1 MKEPG
6 RAANEV
12 AKNVSSI
19 SWRALSSR
27 RQQRRQTDFRRGPAY
42 RHENITARGY
52 LIREC
57 TGMGE

>member
-1 MKEPG
+1 MKLQE
-6 RAANEV
+6 
-12 AKNVSSI
+12 KTLSSI
-19 SWRALSSR
+19 SWRALNSR
-27 RQQRRQTDFRRGPAY
+27 RPAY